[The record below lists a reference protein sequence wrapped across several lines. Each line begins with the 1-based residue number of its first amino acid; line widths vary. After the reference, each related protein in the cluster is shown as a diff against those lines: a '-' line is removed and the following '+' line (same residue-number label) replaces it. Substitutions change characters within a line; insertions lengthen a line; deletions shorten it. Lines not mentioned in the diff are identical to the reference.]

1 LALLLADVPA
11 LGLTIDWATAPSLQ
25 NMPVLAERMYTALP
39 AVMALLELAA
49 LTSVNCSAR
58 LLPSPPGLG

>member
-1 LALLLADVPA
+1 V
-11 LGLTIDWATAPSLQ
+11 APTLQ

-39 AVMALLELAA
+39 AVTALLGLAA

>member
-1 LALLLADVPA
+1 MALLLADVPA